1 MLDEFLFLAIYLYGF
16 SMMEKFNESQL
27 VQFTDENGQR
37 QHVWQT
43 SWAISTRF
51 IGGIIMTHGD
61 DTGLMLPPRIA
72 PIQVKLEKTI
82 ICLTNQ
88 SLPTKIGSQFHLEAF
103 FDPSICVLYSR

>member
-1 MLDEFLFLAIYLYGF
+1 MLDEFLFLSIHLYGF
-16 SMMEKFNESQL
+16 SMMEKFDVNLL

-51 IGGIIMTHGD
+51 VGGIIMTHGD

-82 ICLTNQ
+82 KYLMNQLLLTIL
-88 SLPTKIGSQFHLEAF
+88 SAMVMHLCSF
-103 FDPSICVLYSR
+103 LVGLGYLQ